1 MWELFKFDMI
11 CSHFLSFE
19 RDGRCFW
26 DIPPQPIKA
35 GEPFERLQGR
45 WNVWAEARGLKVFEP
60 LHGGDKQPQNNH
72 PPPLH
77 LPTHPSV
84 QTIPLLSNGRWDVVR
99 LHSRMTLSCCVG
111 QTGNEEDCR
120 WRQVAIQSEAAV
132 SVSIKLLHLAWP
144 ARWRQEARLWMK
156 GGGGGG
162 SLFSMSSQWKTGRNI
177 KSRRAEKESICVF
190 PSLCFMCL
198 IKKEIMHRIWAG
210 LP

>member
-1 MWELFKFDMI
+1 MRGYKDGEMFELKLGVSRFS
-11 CSHFLSFE
+11 SHFTVETNS
-19 RDGRCFW
+19 RRT
-26 DIPPQPIKA
+26 IT
-35 GEPFERLQGR
+35 
-45 WNVWAEARGLKVFEP
+45 
-60 LHGGDKQPQNNH
+60 

-144 ARWRQEARLWMK
+144 AR
-156 GGGGGG
+156 
-162 SLFSMSSQWKTGRNI
+162 
-177 KSRRAEKESICVF
+177 
-190 PSLCFMCL
+190 
-198 IKKEIMHRIWAG
+198 
-210 LP
+210 